1 MRGKLLFYDNMPNK
15 KPEDPTDI
23 LSWKNS
29 LELMANESINKL
41 LLTSMEKGL
50 INNKNELTMAFVR
63 DKSFRK
69 NMFGDTL
76 LLPYGYGKEEFINT
90 LI

>member
-1 MRGKLLFYDNMPNK
+1 MPNK

-50 INNKNELTMAFVR
+50 IKNENELSMTFV
-63 DKSFRK
+63 K
-69 NMFGDTL
+69 G
-76 LLPYGYGKEEFINT
+76 
-90 LI
+90 